1 MSARRGATRRKKK
14 VMSSVEKWRN
24 KIWVEIKTPL
34 YIDDKVIGETPSSSE
49 ENIIGRTVKIDL
61 MTLTA
66 NFKDM
71 NKLITFK
78 VVDLKGNVAH
88 TEFFRYELSRDFI
101 RSQVRN
107 HRSRIDGIYNLTLK
121 DKSKLRITLT
131 CVTPIRAK
139 TSEQKVIRKIM
150 SDSLMELVEDLTF
163 QSFVTNLLQNKF
175 AEQIQEKVEEFF
187 PVKVFEVNKVKV
199 LKFPEAD

>member
-1 MSARRGATRRKKK
+1 MSARRGASRRKKK

-24 KIWVEIKTPL
+24 KKWIEIKTPL
-34 YIDDKVIGETPSSSE
+34 YIDDKVIGETPTSSE
-49 ENIIGRTVKIDL
+49 ESVIGRTIKIDL

-66 NFKDM
+66 NFKDIHR
-71 NKLITFK
+71 LITFK
-78 VVDLKGNVAH
+78 VVDLKGETAH
-88 TEFFRYELSRDFI
+88 TEFFLYELSRDFI

-131 CVTPIRAK
+131 CVTPVRAK

-150 SDSLMELVEDLTF
+150 YNTLMEIVEDMTF
-163 QSFVTNLLQNKF
+163 QSFVNSLIENTI
-175 AEQIQEKVEEFF
+175 AEQIKEKVEEYF

-199 LKFPEAD
+199 LKFPEA

>member
-1 MSARRGATRRKKK
+1 MSARRGASRRKKK

-24 KIWVEIKTPL
+24 KKWIEIKTPL
-34 YIDDKVIGETPSSSE
+34 YIDDKVIGETPTSSE
-49 ENIIGRTVKIDL
+49 ESVIGRTIKIDL

-66 NFKDM
+66 NFKDIHR
-71 NKLITFK
+71 LITFK
-78 VVDLKGNVAH
+78 IVDLKGETAH
-88 TEFFRYELSRDFI
+88 TEFFLYELSRDFI

-131 CVTPIRAK
+131 CVTPVRAK
-139 TSEQKVIRKIM
+139 TSEQKEIRKIM
-150 SDSLMELVEDLTF
+150 YNTLMEIIEDMTF
-163 QSFVTNLLQNKF
+163 QSFVNNLIENTI
-175 AEQIQEKVEEFF
+175 AEQIKEKVEEYF

-199 LKFPEAD
+199 LKFPEA